1 MRLGRIAVLL
11 VAAVGLLPGVVG
23 CGGGH
28 PVPRPVGLTAP
39 RDPLEH
45 FQSTN
50 RHTVTP
56 HGRIDVDSAVEKD
69 GMIYYKT
76 DDGKQWRV
84 PYHRRAEGYSYG
96 TPEEVR

>member
-1 MRLGRIAVLL
+1 MRLGRIALVL
-11 VAAVGLLPGVVG
+11 VATVGLLPGLSG
-23 CGGGH
+23 CGG
-28 PVPRPVGLTAP
+28 PVQVRKPLGIEAP
-39 RDPLEH
+39 RGPLEH

-76 DDGKQWRV
+76 EDGKQWRV
-84 PYHRRAEGYSYG
+84 PYHRRADGYSYG